1 MRYAAAG
8 LFVGGA
14 YSPPY
19 PIVGGGLTTIG
30 SILMAGAPTGDIAG
44 WAGKRVID
52 TLVGCAIALIATYLL
67 WPRDDETEAA
77 EAVPVAGT

>member
-1 MRYAAAG
+1 M
-8 LFVGGA
+8 
-14 YSPPY
+14 
-19 PIVGGGLTTIG
+19 
-30 SILMAGAPTGDIAG
+30 
-44 WAGKRVID
+44 ID

>member
-1 MRYAAAG
+1 
-8 LFVGGA
+8 
-14 YSPPY
+14 
-19 PIVGGGLTTIG
+19 
-30 SILMAGAPTGDIAG
+30 MAGAPTGDIAG
-44 WAGKRVID
+44 WAGKPVID